1 MPNNNTQR
9 KAPDARTSGAS
20 NNMNIAIHAVDN
32 TTADKVV
39 QMATELE
46 DAFTVRTG
54 IPSGE
59 LVNVIDCGFA
69 RSISLL
75 STLTEVDMDQHLSN
89 VLWMLQGHL
98 EQTRQVFNQLSKQHM
113 H

>member
-1 MPNNNTQR
+1 MKNNATQK
-9 KAPDARTSGAS
+9 KAPDGQTSEAS
-20 NNMNIAIHAVDN
+20 QHMNIAIHAVDN
-32 TTADKVV
+32 TTTGKVV
-39 QMATELE
+39 QMATEIE

-54 IPSGE
+54 IPSGQ

-69 RSISLL
+69 RTISLL

-98 EQTRQVFNQLSKQHM
+98 EQTREVFNQLSKQHM

>member
-1 MPNNNTQR
+1 MPNNSTQK
-9 KAPDARTSGAS
+9 KASDGQTSEAS
-20 NNMNIAIHAVDN
+20 KHMNMGIHAVDN
-32 TTADKVV
+32 TTTAKGV

-54 IPSGE
+54 ITSGE
-59 LVNVIDCGFA
+59 LANVIDCGFA

>member
-1 MPNNNTQR
+1 MPNNSAQR
-9 KAPDARTSGAS
+9 KAPSAVTLEAS
-20 NNMNIAIHAVDN
+20 KHMNMGIHAVDN
-32 TTADKVV
+32 TTTGKGV
-39 QMATELE
+39 QMATEIE

-54 IPSGE
+54 IPRGE

-98 EQTRQVFNQLSKQHM
+98 EQTREVFSQLSKQHM

>member
-1 MPNNNTQR
+1 MPNNSTQK
-9 KAPDARTSGAS
+9 KAPDGQTSEAS
-20 NNMNIAIHAVDN
+20 KHMNIGIHAVDN

-69 RSISLL
+69 RTISLL

-98 EQTRQVFNQLSKQHM
+98 EQTREVFSQLSKQHM